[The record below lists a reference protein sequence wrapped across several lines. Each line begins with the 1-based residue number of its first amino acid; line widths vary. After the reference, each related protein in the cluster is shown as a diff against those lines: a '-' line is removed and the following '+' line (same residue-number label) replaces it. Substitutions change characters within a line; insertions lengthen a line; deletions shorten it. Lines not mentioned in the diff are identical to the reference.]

1 MNYSKSIA
9 VFLVAGAVCVAAP
22 DAVNAQARSRGGGG
36 RPGGGH
42 AGAVSVGRAVPRGP
56 SHVYGPGRYYAP
68 AHRGYYGPYHGPY
81 YGRVVGYAPYYP
93 YYYPY
98 RAGLTVGFYA
108 GVGFPYGYASFGY
121 PYPYYGYRGY
131 YGYPGYGY
139 PGYGPYGYPLPPAGY
154 VSMAPGHA
162 YGGVRIQGAPL
173 DAQVFA
179 DGYYVGIVDDFDGT
193 YQHVNLEAG
202 RHQIEIRLPGGNS
215 EPMRIDV
222 NVLAGQTIT
231 YHAGITQ

>member
-9 VFLVAGAVCVAAP
+9 ALLLAGAVYVAAP
-22 DAVNAQARSRGGGG
+22 DTVSAQGHSRG
-36 RPGGGH
+36 RSGGGH
-42 AGAVSVGRAVPRGP
+42 AGAATVGRAVPRGP
-56 SHVYGPGRYYAP
+56 AHVYAPQRYYAP
-68 AHRGYYGPYHGPY
+68 AHRGYYYPA
-81 YGRVVGYAPYYP
+81 RVVGYAPYYP

-108 GVGFPYGYASFGY
+108 GFGYPYGYASY
-121 PYPYYGYRGY
+121 
-131 YGYPGYGY
+131 GYGY
-139 PGYGPYGYPLPPAGY
+139 PYGGYYPYGYRSYYGAGYGAAYGPYGYPLPPAGY
-154 VSMAPGHA
+154 VSMSPGHA

-202 RHQIEIRLPGGNS
+202 RHQIEIRFPGGA
-215 EPMRIDV
+215 EPLTIDV
-222 NVLAGQTIT
+222 NVMAGQTIT
-231 YHAGITQ
+231 YHAGITR